1 MNMYATKCVV
11 YTTDD
16 VPLSPSLFLN
26 SSGVLAISWY
36 PPGMK
41 DDNGD
46 TTDDIVPLV
55 LDAAHKYQI
64 KVFMGL

>member
-1 MNMYATKCVV
+1 MVFSL
-11 YTTDD
+11 
-16 VPLSPSLFLN
+16 LSSNLSLNL
-26 SSGVLAISWY
+26 SGVLAISWY

-64 KVFMGL
+64 KVFMDL